1 MIASGE
7 CRVKKERV
15 ISAMK
20 LPMDVFLGELV
31 VSLIGRRAVYVEN
44 YRSILFYTD
53 TRLKLQGKDCK
64 LTLTGKRLFV
74 EYYTGDNM
82 KVTGLIES
90 VELEA

>member
-53 TRLKLQGKDCK
+53 TRLKLQGKD
-64 LTLTGKRLFV
+64 
-74 EYYTGDNM
+74 YYTGDNM

>member
-1 MIASGE
+1 M
-7 CRVKKERV
+7 KKERV

-53 TRLKLQGKDCK
+53 TMLKLQGKDCK
-64 LTLTGKRLFV
+64 LTVTGKLLFV

-82 KVTGLIES
+82 EVTGLIES

>member
-64 LTLTGKRLFV
+64 LTFTGKRLFV
-74 EYYTGDNM
+74 VYYTGDNM
-82 KVTGLIES
+82 KLTGLIES

>member
-44 YRSILFYTD
+44 YRSILF
-53 TRLKLQGKDCK
+53 
-64 LTLTGKRLFV
+64 
-74 EYYTGDNM
+74 
-82 KVTGLIES
+82 
-90 VELEA
+90 

>member
-53 TRLKLQGKDCK
+53 TRLKRQGKDCK
-64 LTLTGKRLFV
+64 LTVTGKRLFV
-74 EYYTGDNM
+74 EYDTGDNM

>member
-53 TRLKLQGKDCK
+53 TRLKLKGKDCK
-64 LTLTGKRLFV
+64 LTVTGKRLFV